1 MARAGETAAAPLPI
15 AACFVDVIFESQ
27 LSDRGLAMFQRLIDD
42 FKDSTGT
49 ALRLTS
55 LAAAAA
61 MALLVTTAFLCAAA
75 FVFVLEKYGPV
86 QACLTGAAIFFV
98 VTLIAA
104 GCYMVRKKQ
113 IKKQI
118 EARAEQAAK
127 AAKSTA
133 QTVLSDPMLVAAG
146 IQVIRAIGV
155 KKLIPILAVGGL
167 ALGFLASRANGS
179 SSASEAPAE

>member
-1 MARAGETAAAPLPI
+1 M
-15 AACFVDVIFESQ
+15 FF
-27 LSDRGLAMFQRLIDD
+27 SDRGVTMFQRLIDD

-49 ALRLTS
+49 VLRLTS

-61 MALLVTTAFLCAAA
+61 VALFVTTAFLCAAA

-98 VTLIAA
+98 VTMIAA

-113 IKKQI
+113 V

-133 QTVLSDPMLVAAG
+133 QTVLADPMLVAAG
-146 IQVIRAIGV
+146 IQVVRAIGI

-167 ALGFLASRANGS
+167 ALGLMASRAQGS
-179 SSASEAPAE
+179 GSEAPAE

>member
-1 MARAGETAAAPLPI
+1 
-15 AACFVDVIFESQ
+15 
-27 LSDRGLAMFQRLIDD
+27 MFQRFIDD
-42 FKDSTGT
+42 FKESTAT
-49 ALRLTS
+49 VVRLTS

-75 FVFVLEKYGPV
+75 FVFVLQNYGPV

-98 VTLIAA
+98 VALIAG
-104 GCYMVRKKQ
+104 GCYMMRKR
-113 IKKQI
+113 QI

-133 QTVLSDPMLVAAG
+133 QTVLSDPAMVAMG

-155 KKLIPILAVGGL
+155 KRLIPILAVGGL
-167 ALGFLASRANGS
+167 ALGFLASRANTS
-179 SSASEAPAE
+179 NSEAPAE

>member
-1 MARAGETAAAPLPI
+1 
-15 AACFVDVIFESQ
+15 
-27 LSDRGLAMFQRLIDD
+27 MFQRLIDD
-42 FKDSTGT
+42 FKESTGT

-61 MALLVTTAFLCAAA
+61 LALLVTTAFLCAAA

-104 GCYMVRKKQ
+104 GSYMVRKR
-113 IKKQI
+113 QI

-127 AAKSTA
+127 MAKSTA
-133 QTVLSDPMLVAAG
+133 KPMMISVEKAVDVLIGALRGGVGAAANLHVVVRVALLVHEHGDPGIALEVGRPTPAAG
-146 IQVIRAIGV
+146 
-155 KKLIPILAVGGL
+155 AVDSDAAVLHVDPGD
-167 ALGFLASRANGS
+167 RVQDR
-179 SSASEAPAE
+179 PV

>member
-1 MARAGETAAAPLPI
+1 
-15 AACFVDVIFESQ
+15 
-27 LSDRGLAMFQRLIDD
+27 MFQRLIDD

-61 MALLVTTAFLCAAA
+61 LALLVTTAFLCAAA
-75 FVFVLEKYGPV
+75 FVFVLQKYGPV
-86 QACLTGAAIFFV
+86 EACLTGAAIFFV

-104 GCYMVRKKQ
+104 GCYMLRKKQ
-113 IKKQI
+113 IEVRVEKA
-118 EARAEQAAK
+118 AR

-133 QTVLSDPMLVAAG
+133 HTAQTVLADPMLVAAG

-167 ALGFLASRANGS
+167 ALGFLASRNSAS
-179 SSASEAPAE
+179 DASEAPAE

>member
-1 MARAGETAAAPLPI
+1 
-15 AACFVDVIFESQ
+15 
-27 LSDRGLAMFQRLIDD
+27 MFQRLIGDL
-42 FKDSTGT
+42 KDSTGN

-75 FVFVLEKYGPV
+75 FVFVLQKYGPV
-86 QACLTGAAIFFV
+86 EACLTGAAIFFV

-104 GCYMVRKKQ
+104 GSYMAR
-113 IKKQI
+113 KKQI
-118 EARAEQAAK
+118 EARAAEQAAR

-133 QTVLSDPMLVAAG
+133 QTVLADPMLVAAG
-146 IQVIRAIGV
+146 IQVVRAIGV

-167 ALGFLASRANGS
+167 ALGFLASRAQGGG
-179 SSASEAPAE
+179 SEAPAE